1 MPRMTELRALKNS
14 FCRMRSLQSLSE
26 ILTLPPQ
33 SIRLLAE
40 TPEYNIF
47 TVPKKNGERRLIEN
61 PSKSLKAAQSVLN
74 DYLQAVYWLQKTS
87 SAYGFVIRPT
97 DARDEP
103 RNIVTNAEQHLRKAW
118 LLNAD
123 LEDFFHY
130 VTADEVLRVFTE
142 KPFEFP
148 TDLANLL
155 TRLTTLNGRLPMGAP
170 TSPVL
175 SNLAF
180 QRVEAD
186 IQAFAN
192 QYGWHFTRY
201 ADDMSFSSH
210 SPITL
215 QQIDD
220 LENILKLYGY
230 EYNPNKVTLY
240 GATDEKFVT
249 GLRLDSKEGRVE
261 LPHTFPHDFQRETKR
276 MKDILVQNWF
286 AKIRITV

>member
-1 MPRMTELRALKNS
+1 M
-14 FCRMRSLQSLSE
+14 
-26 ILTLPPQ
+26 
-33 SIRLLAE
+33 
-40 TPEYNIF
+40 
-47 TVPKKNGERRLIEN
+47 
-61 PSKSLKAAQSVLN
+61 QSVLN

-180 QRVEAD
+180 QRVLFGRRMA
-186 IQAFAN
+186 IV
-192 QYGWHFTRY
+192 WHFT
-201 ADDMSFSSH
+201 AWNKAWF
-210 SPITL
+210 PI
-215 QQIDD
+215 
-220 LENILKLYGY
+220 IL
-230 EYNPNKVTLY
+230 
-240 GATDEKFVT
+240 
-249 GLRLDSKEGRVE
+249 
-261 LPHTFPHDFQRETKR
+261 
-276 MKDILVQNWF
+276 W
-286 AKIRITV
+286 RIIV